1 MHLGKINIAHW
12 LKIVPTAITVAALSA
27 ALFLPATSLAAGGG
41 LDAIGAGVKGT
52 ANAAGL
58 AQGDNSGDLSAIVG
72 KLIGAVMGLV
82 GVILF
87 VYMVYGGFRWM
98 TAAGDAKAVTEAQAI
113 IRNAIIGIVIIALA
127 YAITDQVLQYLV
139 AAQSSSGQTPATQ

>member
-27 ALFLPATSLAAGGG
+27 ALFLPATSFAAGGG
-41 LDAIGAGVKGT
+41 LDAIKEGVNNTAAGAGLD
-52 ANAAGL
+52 AG
-58 AQGDNSGDLSAIVG
+58 GDGGNLEAVVG

-87 VYMVYGGFRWM
+87 AYMVYGGFRWM
-98 TAAGDAKAVTEAQAI
+98 TAGGDAKAITEAQSI
-113 IRNAIIGIVIIALA
+113 IRNAIIGIVIITLA
-127 YAITDQVLQYLV
+127 YAITGFVI
-139 AAQSSSGQTPATQ
+139 QTLINSQTAVTP